1 MKKYLYFT
9 VVLGLLFL
17 SASCDRKQVLYEP
30 SEGEVAASFL
40 AKKALFTIAP
50 LVDNQIQVTLYRGI
64 TAGEV
69 SVPVEIDDESELFT
83 PDKSQFDFADGE
95 NKAVITLSFDPEEL
109 EYAVDYEIVFEI
121 ADEEQASFSG
131 FDQTTV
137 IAALKMNQIS
147 KGEGSYYSDWFGEAW
162 EQELTNVQEAPSI
175 YLLPDCYTEGTPLKF
190 QVVDGQPVFATL
202 INTGWLYPGLE
213 DYGPLYLVTS
223 SVSFSEGVISFN
235 ADYIL
240 YDVIYYKLASG
251 VDAFELPE
259 DFTF

>member
-40 AKKALFTIAP
+40 AKKALFTIDP

-137 IAALKMNQIS
+137 IAALKMNPVS
-147 KGEGSYYSDWFGEAW
+147 VGVGSYYSDWFSEAW
-162 EQELTNVQEAPSI
+162 EQELSNVQEAPSI

-190 QVVDGQPVFATL
+190 QVVEGQPVFDSY
-202 INTGWLYPGLE
+202 INTGWLYPGYESL
-213 DYGPLYLVTS
+213 GPLYLVPE
-223 SVSFSEGVISFN
+223 SVTFSEGI
-235 ADYIL
+235 ITL
-240 YDVIYYKLASG
+240 DVYYVLLEAEINFGLG
-251 VDAFELPE
+251 VDTFELPE
-259 DFTF
+259 GFTF